1 MTSSR
6 SDKIVRVKL
15 TDTETNTHQI
25 YLTTKREAEQRLKY
39 VAYGE
44 KFEYYPYRWF
54 EVQCLWEVPSFW
66 FLKSLSRVFKK
77 DLNRHKMTANAM
89 SLIVFIAES
98 SFAWL
103 IAIILTRL
111 TGCE

>member
-1 MTSSR
+1 MNSSR

-15 TDTETNTHQI
+15 TDTETNTHQV

-54 EVQCLWEVPSFW
+54 EIYAPLEKVYFRLFIKNQVASAPINADTRNINWSKVSASWTVVSVIVAVLLWCFDHYC
-66 FLKSLSRVFKK
+66 FQ
-77 DLNRHKMTANAM
+77 
-89 SLIVFIAES
+89 
-98 SFAWL
+98 
-103 IAIILTRL
+103 
-111 TGCE
+111 